1 MTHSVLKRI
10 SKIFAI
16 VFLLLL
22 VISLGI
28 FGYLNSTSGQKKL
41 SDFVLSTLSNQL
53 KTEVSGNISYRF
65 PDWVLIENI
74 LVKDQ
79 KKDTLLAAKNLKFD
93 MDMWAFLN
101 NKLVV
106 NRLNV
111 YNANVNIYFQEKAFN
126 YQFAIDAFSSLSAP
140 IDSNANPLLFQW
152 DNIVLKSIN
161 LKYADKR
168 LGHAIEAKI
177 GKFNSGFKTLNP
189 SEDLYDFKKLAIA
202 DISIFGKIGMGS
214 NNTTGGSGG
223 LPNIKFKD
231 LDIHNLNWNLDFEGN
246 KTSGKKIDL
255 KLAMEDLN
263 LPKGEFSLKN
273 IQTRAKNITYQKVN
287 FAKTPEHQINFEN
300 IAIDDLELKGKDLDY
315 ADGDLSMILQNLKAK
330 DQSGFEIKNMYTQ
343 ALFKNDKLE
352 LSELNIKTNDSEIMS
367 KLAVKVNSKDLRNS
381 TYDFNLI
388 SSNFSPSDALFFDA
402 GLNQNEYF
410 KNLANKPLKL
420 SGRFQGDANKVNIK
434 NLNLLALQNSNL
446 RASGSIKRFSVP
458 VFDLNIQQLSST
470 KQDLLH
476 IVPAEL
482 LPEAI
487 NIPENFVLSGT
498 IKGSLADFDTR
509 LNIMSEQ
516 GKVYLVSHITNV
528 NNDLSYSGKLNMQ
541 DYEIGVLLK
550 NQSMG
555 KVSSAL
561 SFNGSGTSLNSMK
574 MSLNGIVSEAYFEGN
589 KYENLSFD
597 SHLKDRILD
606 TKLAID
612 DPSAKLSWEGKVDL
626 TKVNFQIEG
635 RSKVDYVNLKSLGL
649 TKENISI
656 KGDIALNHFVLDPKF
671 PIIDI
676 KGKNVVFVKD
686 RTEYPIGELNLKTSK
701 KDEIK
706 KVQINADFL
715 NASIEGKFDYEQL
728 QNVLLAEINNY
739 FKLLDYKPVLQK
751 ESYSFKLNGN
761 ISYNAVFTAFL
772 PTIKSFENIAIDASM
787 QSEGNIPISGNIH
800 VPFLQYDAIKVY
812 NTTLSYKGDG
822 QVFTYNLK
830 SDRLSNTRFRLRN
843 ASLDGKL
850 ENNVGSFNLAV
861 KDSLDKTIHAL
872 AGFVQ
877 SVDNQLKISFN
888 DNGTMLYYEPWAG
901 NPYGS
906 ITYSSSGILINDVIF
921 TSKNQILRVNSL
933 DAMPNGPLS
942 VFSKNIDLNFLSQ
955 AFLQD
960 SSFVAGYADL
970 DLEVLNY
977 RTDSPAFIGDFLI
990 RDFEFNQVKLG
1001 NLDGKAQSNSLDNIK
1016 INASLVGASTDVSL
1030 KGDFYPKREDALD
1043 FKAKIKNIDL
1053 LVVQSYVKDIL
1064 SDLKGNL
1071 SSDFDITGSTES
1083 PKISGEAIFDKL
1095 NFKLV
1100 ETGAKLSLD
1109 QEKLIFRDQKVVFD
1123 KVKFKDENGKEML
1136 VNGQIDLKRL
1146 PNYSYDFKISSED
1159 FKLVNAKKGQNELFF
1174 GEGYFGADLNLK
1186 GENLEFKL
1194 RGDVFVKDKTVLTLL
1209 LPDDASAATEMSNVV
1224 KFVNIH
1230 KPETKKGKK
1239 NSVGLSF
1246 ANAVNINVDVPEK
1259 VTLKILMDAVTGD
1272 LMTVN
1277 GQGKLNVG
1285 FDNKGDLFMIGRY
1298 DIKSGSYELTYQTI
1312 KRMFKINSSSE
1323 SHIVWSGDPLAAE
1336 LDITAEYNIGKKA
1349 ISTYHFDNKTILKK
1363 YEAIKLNAP
1372 IRVDLR
1378 VTEVLSTPNV
1388 KFELVLK
1395 ASDIGQYKDDYI
1407 SEGFMIIGENGKKS
1421 ENDIAYKKYQ
1431 DKINSNAIMVLVG
1444 GGFNSSEIVGNFS
1457 NYENIARQK
1466 VSEIISS
1473 QLDKYASGIIKGI
1486 DLDLGL
1492 QSNSINDTRNTNLNL
1507 GVSKKLANDRLS
1519 IAVGKNFELEN
1530 KELKSDEIFDNIEAN
1545 WLITKDGRYRLKVF
1559 RKNLNQMVI
1568 EGSVVETGLGF
1579 IIAIDYDTWKELMKR
1594 K

>member
-16 VFLLLL
+16 VLLLLL
-22 VISLGI
+22 VITLGI
-28 FGYLNSTSGQKKL
+28 VGYLNSTLGQKKL

-65 PDWVLIENI
+65 PDWVLIENL

-79 KKDTLLAAKNLKFD
+79 KKDTLLAAKYLKLD
-93 MDMWAFLN
+93 MDIWALLS
-101 NKLVV
+101 NKLVI
-106 NRLNV
+106 NGLNI
-111 YNANVNIYFQEKAFN
+111 YKTDVNIYFQEKAFN
-126 YQFAIDAFSSLSAP
+126 YQFVIDAFSSPSAP
-140 IDSNANPLLFQW
+140 IDSNATPLLFQW
-152 DNIVLKSIN
+152 DNITLKSIN

-168 LGHAIEAKI
+168 VGQAIQAKI
-177 GKFNSGFKTLNP
+177 GKINSGFKTLDP
-189 SEDLYDFKKLAIA
+189 SEDLYDFKKLEIA

-214 NNTTGGSGG
+214 TDTSDRSSG

-231 LDIHNLNWNLDFEGN
+231 LDIRNLNWNLDIEGN

-255 KLAMEDLN
+255 ELAMEDLN
-263 LPKGEFSLKN
+263 LPKGEFSLQN
-273 IQTRAKNITYQKVN
+273 IHTKAKNITYQKVN

-300 IAIDDLELKGKDLDY
+300 IGINDLELKGMDLKY
-315 ADGDLSMILQNLKAK
+315 TDGGLSMILQNLKGK
-330 DQSGFEIKNMYTQ
+330 EKSGFEIKKMYTQ
-343 ALFKNDKLE
+343 ALFKNNKLD

-367 KLAVKVNSKDLRNS
+367 KLAVEVNSKDLRNS

-402 GLNQNEYF
+402 GFNQNEYF

-420 SGRFQGDANKVNIK
+420 SGRFQGDADKVNIK
-434 NLNLLALQNSNL
+434 NLNLVALQNSNL
-446 RASGSIKRFSVP
+446 RVSGSVKHFSEP
-458 VFDLNIQQLSST
+458 VFDLNIQQLSSR
-470 KQDLLH
+470 KKDILR

-482 LPEAI
+482 LPEAL
-487 NIPENFVLSGT
+487 NIPENFVTYGT
-498 IKGSLADFDTR
+498 IKGSLTDFDTQ
-509 LNIMSEQ
+509 LNLRSEQ
-516 GKVYLVSHITNV
+516 GKASLVSHVKYV
-528 NNDLSYSGKLNMQ
+528 NSSLAYAGKLNMQ

-555 KVSSAL
+555 RVSSAL
-561 SFNGSGTSLNSMK
+561 SFNGSGTALKSMK
-574 MSLNGIVSEAYFEGN
+574 MSLNGIVSQAYFEGN

-597 SHLKDRILD
+597 GNLKEQIFY
-606 TKLAID
+606 TKLQID
-612 DPSAKLSWEGKVDL
+612 DPSTRLSWEGKIDL
-626 TKVNFQIEG
+626 SKANFQIEG
-635 RSKVDYVNLKSLGL
+635 LSKVDYVNLKYLGL
-649 TKENISI
+649 TKEDITI
-656 KGDIALNHFVLDPKF
+656 KGDIAINNFVLDPKS
-671 PIIDI
+671 PVIDF
-676 KGKNVVFVKD
+676 KGKNVVFAKD
-686 RTEYPIGELNLKTSK
+686 GTEYPIGELNVKTSTQA
-701 KDEIK
+701 EIK
-706 KVQINADFL
+706 KVQINADFMK
-715 NASIEGKFDYEQL
+715 ASIEGKFDYDQL
-728 QNVLLAEINNY
+728 QNILLAEFNNY

-772 PTIKSFENIAIDASM
+772 PAIKSFENIAIHASL

-812 NTTLSYKGDG
+812 NTTLSYKGDR

-830 SDRLSNTRFRLRN
+830 SDRLSNPSFRLRN

-933 DAMPNGPLS
+933 DATPNGPLS

-1001 NLDGKAQSNSLDNIK
+1001 KLDGKAQSNSLDNIK

-1030 KGDFYPKREDALD
+1030 EGVFYPKREDALD
-1043 FKAKIKNIDL
+1043 FKVKIKKIDF
-1053 LVVQSYVKDIL
+1053 LVAQSYVKDIL
-1064 SDLKGNL
+1064 SDLKGNISGDL
-1071 SSDFDITGSTES
+1071 GITGSTAS
-1083 PKISGEAIFDKL
+1083 PTISGEAIFEKL

-1109 QEKLIFRDQKVVFD
+1109 QEKLIFRDQKVVFN
-1123 KVKFKDENGKEML
+1123 KVKLKDKNGKEML
-1136 VNGQIDLKRL
+1136 VDGLIDLKRL
-1146 PNYSYDFKISSED
+1146 PNFSYDFKIDSED
-1159 FKLVNAKKGQNELFF
+1159 FKLVNAKKGQNDLFF

-1194 RGDVFVKDKTVLTLL
+1194 TGDVFVKDQTALTLL
-1209 LPDDASAATEMSNVV
+1209 LPDDASAATEMTNVV
-1224 KFVNIH
+1224 KFVNKNI
-1230 KPETKKGKK
+1230 PETKKGKK

-1259 VTLKILMDAVTGD
+1259 ATLKILMDAVTGD

-1349 ISTYHFDNKTILKK
+1349 ISTYPFDNETISKK

-1395 ASDIGQYKDDYI
+1395 ASDIGQYKDDYT

-1421 ENDIAYKKYQ
+1421 ENDVAYKKYQ

-1444 GGFNSSEIVGNFS
+1444 GGFNSSEIVGNIT

-1466 VSEIISS
+1466 ASDIISS

-1486 DLDLGL
+1486 DLNLGL

-1507 GVSKKLANDRLS
+1507 GMSKKLANDRLS

-1530 KELKSDEIFDNIEAN
+1530 KDLKSDEIFDNIEAN
-1545 WLITKDGRYRLKVF
+1545 WLITKDGRFRLKVF

-1579 IIAIDYDTWKELMKR
+1579 IIAIDYDTWKELMK
-1594 K
+1594 KK